1 MIRAAI
7 IIATITIGII
17 AYPAVWCLLTRGK
30 A

>member
-1 MIRAAI
+1 MIRTAI

-17 AYPAVWCLLTRGK
+17 AYPAVWCLLTRGE